1 MREIINSVKWVS
13 AWLSFQAVGLGWYE
27 ISHIYWKSGKKWE
40 ISYLSP
46 FLTFTSIFNRWLVR
60 VSYGVITSA
69 PLFTFLVIFFSL
81 ALKGYFPYVMY
92 NTLALLLLSI
102 LRGGGE
108 FWNVGG
114 SSLTQPYANLYSN
127 FPKCPLRYSLAQA
140 NVFANFKVSTVSVID
155 LWQCFSGQL
164 FLSRLRADNM
174 RSEVTDVTSIVKYIS
189 KSVFRH
195 QNVWGPVLPNF
206 CLGWE
211 LRNSPPRI
219 ILMLHFSS
227 IVTLCG
233 VTDTCLGPEAVPW
246 IEVPL
251 YNFIERS
258 LLRRHWTCWT
268 RFQVFSKAEGFSSAN
283 FFF

>member
-13 AWLSFQAVGLGWYE
+13 AWLSFQAVGLGWYD

-46 FLTFTSIFNRWLVR
+46 FLTFTSIFNCWLVR
-60 VSYGVITSA
+60 LSHGVITSA
-69 PLFTFLVIFFSL
+69 PLFTFVGIFFSL
-81 ALKGYFPYVMY
+81 ALKGYFPYVMF

-114 SSLTQPYANLYSN
+114 SSLTQPYANPYSN
-127 FPKCPLRYSLAQA
+127 FPKCLLRYSLAQA
-140 NVFANFKVSTVSVID
+140 NVFAIFTVSTVSVID
-155 LWQCFSGQL
+155 LWQCISRLL

-211 LRNSPPRI
+211 LRNSPPRVN
-219 ILMLHFSS
+219 
-227 IVTLCG
+227 VTFFVNCY
-233 VTDTCLGPEAVPW
+233 T
-246 IEVPL
+246 
-251 YNFIERS
+251 
-258 LLRRHWTCWT
+258 LRRNRHLPWSRGCPLNRGSTVKFYWAFINT
-268 RFQVFSKAEGFSSAN
+268 TTLNLLNKVSSFQ
-283 FFF
+283 

>member
-13 AWLSFQAVGLGWYE
+13 AWLSFQAAGLGWYE
-27 ISHIYWKSGKKWE
+27 ISLIYLKSGKKWE

-46 FLTFTSIFNRWLVR
+46 FLTFTSIFNCWLVR
-60 VSYGVITSA
+60 VSYCVITST
-69 PLFTFLVIFFSL
+69 PLFTFVVIFFSL
-81 ALKGYFPYVMY
+81 ALKGYFPHVMF

-102 LRGGGE
+102 LRGSGA
-108 FWNVGG
+108 FWNVGAHLWL
-114 SSLTQPYANLYSN
+114 SYANPYTN

-140 NVFANFKVSTVSVID
+140 NVFAIFTVSTVSEIV
-155 LWQCFSGQL
+155 LCQCISRLL

-211 LRNSPPRI
+211 LRNSPASR
-219 ILMLHFSS
+219 
-227 IVTLCG
+227 
-233 VTDTCLGPEAVPW
+233 
-246 IEVPL
+246 
-251 YNFIERS
+251 
-258 LLRRHWTCWT
+258 
-268 RFQVFSKAEGFSSAN
+268 
-283 FFF
+283 